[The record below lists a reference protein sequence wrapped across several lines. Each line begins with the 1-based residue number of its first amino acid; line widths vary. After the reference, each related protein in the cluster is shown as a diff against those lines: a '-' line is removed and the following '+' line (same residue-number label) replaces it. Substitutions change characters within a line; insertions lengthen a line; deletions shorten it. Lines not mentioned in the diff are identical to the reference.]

1 MLKVNDIIFGLSV
14 FKMGWHEGLW
24 ACVYK
29 GVEVKMVNENSKS
42 FFFFFGERERGKV
55 LTH

>member
-1 MLKVNDIIFGLSV
+1 MVIMLKVNDIIFGLSV

-29 GVEVKMVNENSKS
+29 GVEVKMVNENAKNFLCEKVEKS
-42 FFFFFGERERGKV
+42 
-55 LTH
+55 